1 MRPRGFT
8 EEQETAWRTF
18 LHASA
23 RLTSRLDDEMR
34 ATHGER
40 LANFDVLSNLSE
52 APNGELRMSD
62 LADQSLFSR
71 SRLSYTVNQLEARG
85 LVKRSA
91 DATDRRGITAALTP
105 EGEAYHKKLA
115 RTHLEGIQRHFLGPT
130 SITSR
135 SKLAEALIPI
145 LTALEGEE
153 HPSF

>member
-135 SKLAEALIPI
+135 SNLAEALISI
-145 LTALEGEE
+145 LAALEGEE